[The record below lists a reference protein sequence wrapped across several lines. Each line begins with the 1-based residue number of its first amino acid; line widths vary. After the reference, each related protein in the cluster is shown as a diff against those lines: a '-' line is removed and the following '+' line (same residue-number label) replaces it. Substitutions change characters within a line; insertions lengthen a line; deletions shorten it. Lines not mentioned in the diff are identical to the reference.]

1 MSSQEATQ
9 ATQVPVADVIEKKM
23 PVKRNIGLK
32 ETLIK
37 GANVYLYYGW
47 PITVN
52 QVQVEQLRIV
62 PLGRQPP

>member
-1 MSSQEATQ
+1 
-9 ATQVPVADVIEKKM
+9 M

-37 GANVYLYYGW
+37 GANVYLYNGW